1 MSYLK
6 ALQYLESRINYEK
19 LSKYPYKK
27 ALSLKRVQFFLD
39 TIHNPESFL
48 KSIHIAG
55 TKGKGSTSAFIAY
68 ILREAGYR
76 VGLYTSPHLVDFR
89 ERIRILAPGS
99 AEKEDFSG
107 MIPKRKFAELVF
119 RLRPTIEKYN
129 RVSKYGPLTYF
140 EICTIIALVYFKEE
154 HVDFAV
160 LETGLGGRLDATNA
174 VNPLASI
181 ITPISYEHM
190 DKLGYTLTKIA
201 SEKAGIIKSQKS
213 PPVRQ
218 TGKVK
223 SQKST
228 VISAPQTQE
237 ALTVIRSKCKKE
249 KAKLLVV
256 GRNIKYAGTENN
268 FKVIT
273 PCREYKNLK
282 IKLIG
287 AHQIMNA
294 AVSLGAIESLRSSG
308 VKVSIDSIRGGLYNT
323 LWPGR
328 CEIVSKRPFIILD
341 GAQNSASAGVLS
353 QAVRNRFR
361 YQRLILVLGISSDKD
376 MQGIAKQLYAL
387 ADAVILTQARTPRAA
402 DAHVLKNYFKGK
414 ETYVTESVREAKKLA
429 LKISRK
435 EDLILITGSLFVVG
449 EFRNDKS

>member
-6 ALQYLESRINYEK
+6 ALRYLESRINYEK

-76 VGLYTSPHLVDFR
+76 AGLYTSPHLVDFR
-89 ERIRILAPGS
+89 ERIRILEPGF

-119 RLRPTIEKYN
+119 RLSLAIEKYN

-174 VNPLASI
+174 VNSLVNV
-181 ITPISYEHM
+181 ITPLSYEHM
-190 DKLGYTLTKIA
+190 DKLGHTLSKIA
-201 SEKAGIIKSQKS
+201 SEKAGIIKSQE
-213 PPVRQ
+213 
-218 TGKVK
+218 
-223 SQKST
+223 ST
-228 VISAPQTQE
+228 VISAPQAPE
-237 ALTVIRSKCKKE
+237 ALAVIRNKCKKE
-249 KAKLLVV
+249 KAKLLVA
-256 GRNIKYAGTENN
+256 GRDIKYAGTENN

-282 IKLIG
+282 IRLIG

-294 AVSLGAIESLRSSG
+294 AVSLGAIESLRSFG
-308 VKVSIDSIRGGLYNT
+308 AKVSIDSVKSGLYNT

-328 CEIVSKRPFIILD
+328 CEVVGKSPLIILD

-353 QAVRNRFR
+353 QTVRDGFR

-376 MQGIAKQLYAL
+376 IRGITRQFYAL
-387 ADAVILTQARTPRAA
+387 ADAVILTQAHTPRAA
-402 DAHVLKNYFKGK
+402 NTQVLKNYFKDK
-414 ETYVTESVREAKKLA
+414 EVYVAESVREAKKLA